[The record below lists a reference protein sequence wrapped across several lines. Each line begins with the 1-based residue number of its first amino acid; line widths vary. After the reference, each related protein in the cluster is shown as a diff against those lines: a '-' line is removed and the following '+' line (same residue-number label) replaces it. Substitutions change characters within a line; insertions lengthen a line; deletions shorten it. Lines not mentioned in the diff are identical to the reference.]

1 MNVSLTLSST
11 VEHIN
16 SGDDKWAS
24 GWGGGGGGMGHRPK
38 KICFL
43 WKWGTILLMFEG
55 GVVGSAH

>member
-24 GWGGGGGGMGHRPK
+24 GWGGGGGVWDTDQRKFAFYGNGEQY
-38 KICFL
+38 F
-43 WKWGTILLMFEG
+43 
-55 GVVGSAH
+55 